1 MIAVTFGFGTISY
14 FVIIQ
19 FFLFLCNHCVCAIQP
34 SKIRHAIF
42 FSHVGSRGYQVY
54 CGNNWTNLVIHQPVQ
69 VSVETNVISKAC
81 DPYCCKITITRRDRI
96 GAVTVGHIP
105 RELSWFVDYFLQV
118 GGSVTTTVASIQYRL
133 SPIPEGGL
141 EIPIQ
146 MVFSHTSKPLMEK
159 MKLF

>member
-54 CGNNWTNLVIHQPVQ
+54 RGNNWTNLVIHQPVQ
-69 VSVETNVISKAC
+69 VPIETNVISKAY

-96 GAVTVGHIP
+96 GAATVGHIP
-105 RELSWFVDYFLQV
+105 RKLSWFVYYFLQV
-118 GGSVTTTVASIQYRL
+118 GGSVTSTVASIQYRL

-146 MVFSHTSKPLMEK
+146 MTLSHSSKPLMEK